1 MCIRDSLNAIGMD
14 QVHAYEDHLAEIAY
28 NKLSAI
34 DGVQMYTADSKDR
47 LAVMSFN
54 IADAHP
60 HDIATILDTR
70 GVMVRSG
77 HHCAQPLHRYFGRPF
92 SARASFYI
100 YNTEDEIDK
109 LVEAIEYVK
118 EVLKL
123 GSR

>member
-1 MCIRDSLNAIGMD
+1 MGLAAAINYLNAIGMD

-34 DGVQMYTADSKDR
+34 DGVQMYTADSKNR

-77 HHCAQPLHRYFGRPF
+77 HHCAMPLHTYLGI
-92 SARASFYI
+92 SSTARASFAI
-100 YNTEDEIDK
+100 YNTREEVEIF
-109 LVEAIEYVK
+109 AK
-118 EVLKL
+118 ELRNVRKVMGL
-123 GSR
+123 